1 MAFCKE
7 CRDRPAVCLRRCERV
22 ANGERLW
29 WIIQDELMRDRPNI
43 DTANLTWER
52 QAADVRR
59 AFVVGAQAIRDMP
72 R

>member
-7 CRDRPAVCLRRCERV
+7 CRDRRPACLRQCERLV
-22 ANGERLW
+22 RGEHLW
-29 WIIQDELMRDRPNI
+29 RVVQDELMRSRPGI
-43 DTANLTWER
+43 DTAHLAWER
-52 QAADVRR
+52 QAEDVRT